1 MAAVANDSARG
12 VYNCVDGD
20 HASTTRYLQETAAAA
35 DLPAPRLVTL
45 AEARAQIAPGM
56 LAFLAESRRVSNRRM
71 LDELGVQL
79 IYPTLQAGIRASLA
93 EMRLEDS
100 AP

>member
-1 MAAVANDSARG
+1 VAAVDDESA
-12 VYNCVDGD
+12 
-20 HASTTRYLQETAAAA
+20 AEPTTLATI
-35 DLPAPRLVTL
+35 PAPRDTCRKRRPQPTCRRRTGAL
-45 AEARAQIAPGM
+45 AETAQIAQM

-79 IYPTLQAGIRASLA
+79 TYPTMQAGIRASLA

-100 AP
+100 AS